1 MKWLWEKPDSVL
13 RLTRELEQ
21 EVQMLL
27 TYLATAGRS
36 RSIAIRDKKR
46 IEERIK
52 YILFVELPHSPH
64 HLDN

>member
-27 TYLATAGRS
+27 IYLAMAGK
-36 RSIAIRDKKR
+36 SIAKRDKER
-46 IEERIK
+46 IENRIK
-52 YILFVELPHSPH
+52 HILYAELPYSPYTGNH
-64 HLDN
+64 

>member
-27 TYLATAGRS
+27 IYLAMAGRS
-36 RSIAIRDKKR
+36 IAKRDKER
-46 IEERIK
+46 IEGRVK
-52 YILFVELPHSPH
+52 HILFAELPHSPY